1 MFLVVYFI
9 FWRLNN
15 AVTCFILDFNIC
27 SELICYKKEFIKK
40 NYMFRS
46 FCPSLYVQIQF
57 EADKDYALVWNPI
70 PAKVLWLSSSKT
82 VVSVLQKLAIAKI
95 MMYFIYF
102 KNRTLFFFAKNA
114 SNKNTVTFMLITKI
128 IKIYMKNTKDIKS
141 T

>member
-27 SELICYKKEFIKK
+27 SELICYKKEFIEK

-46 FCPSLYVQIQF
+46 LLPEFICTDTIWSWQRF
-57 EADKDYALVWNPI
+57 ALVWNPI
-70 PAKVLWLSSSKT
+70 PAKVLWLFSYKT
-82 VVSVLQKLAIAKI
+82 VVSVLRKLAIAKI